1 MIFSEPMRTSNSPE
15 WHTPPHIIERTIPVM
30 GAIDLDPCSNSHQ
43 CPNVPATL
51 HYTQEDDG
59 LVQDWH
65 GRVYMNPPYGRVIG
79 LWIDKLVKEYQAR
92 RVTQA
97 IALLPAR
104 TDTRW
109 MARLRSF
116 PRCFLRGRLKFS
128 GCENSAPFPSVVM
141 ALGCDLEAFVVAFG
155 DIGDVCRLVEK
166 CDVISCSMLD
176 PIDAEFS
183 TRVRV

>member
-1 MIFSEPMRTSNSPE
+1 
-15 WHTPPHIIERTIPVM
+15 
-30 GAIDLDPCSNSHQ
+30 
-43 CPNVPATL
+43 
-51 HYTQEDDG
+51 
-59 LVQDWH
+59 
-65 GRVYMNPPYGRVIG
+65 
-79 LWIDKLVKEYQAR
+79 LWIDKLVKEYQAG

>member
-15 WHTPPHIIERTIPVM
+15 WHTPPHIIERTIRVM

-43 CPNVPATL
+43 CPNVPATR

-65 GRVYMNPPYGRVIG
+65 GRVYMNPPYGRVIV
-79 LWIDKLVKEYQAR
+79 LWIDKLVKEYQAG

-128 GCENSAPFPSVVM
+128 GCENSAPFPSTVM
-141 ALGCDLEAFVVAFG
+141 ALGCLLEDFVAAFG
-155 DIGDVCRLVEK
+155 DLGDVYQLFG
-166 CDVISCSMLD
+166 
-176 PIDAEFS
+176 PG
-183 TRVRV
+183 